1 MRFAALSQSPVFLI
15 VILEISSITTY
26 VLSV

>member
-15 VILEISSITTY
+15 AILEISSFTTY